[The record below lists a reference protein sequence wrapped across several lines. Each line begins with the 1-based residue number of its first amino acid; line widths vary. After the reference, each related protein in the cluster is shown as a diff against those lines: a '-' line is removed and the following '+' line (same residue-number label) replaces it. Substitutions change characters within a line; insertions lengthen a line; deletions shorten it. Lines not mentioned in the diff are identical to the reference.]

1 MMDQPNGGTSDG
13 SPLHETPILL
23 KTNDFPIELKNATI
37 YKYTIKFSTESISTA
52 DKKFLASRF
61 MGKLQSKCKTKCF
74 VYRSHFSVFSP
85 SPESELVEKALQA
98 VFFHEKERAQEA
110 IYLPETLRS
119 TKALGRFLTDVV
131 VTRTNQTIKP
141 ATISPVDDDG
151 LRICTVYADMVK
163 IDLESFQ
170 SRLEVSEADELILW
184 KRCEILTALDEIF
197 LREAHDTS
205 TVQVNGHRIFDIAG
219 EAIAVGKG
227 VELRRGLVA
236 ETCIAKK
243 SVVRRITPCTGFFLR
258 NMNLAELL
266 QALGSLS
273 VDEVSRLLKGISI
286 KKTHGKQ
293 QVMQVLGVMAGN
305 PDQETFYWNNGKTT
319 TVSHYMEKVY
329 RSAPKVKECKEYAK
343 QNCVL
348 VGSSRHQEVLPTT
361 MCSVLPGQ
369 YFSLPAGTY
378 FGSAQN
384 GWPEQLTEHARKCFS
399 GMDGDFIK
407 LLKCSMS
414 PMTAKQFN
422 LSTPGLGEHSAFR
435 AKRSDLEDRSV
446 EGKLLTKHIAANK
459 EDFHLERPI
468 LILIFAS
475 SDHEDLKT
483 RFTKAFTEHATF
495 KKGSCVSVQPIH
507 WYDDSTA
514 SQFISNARKKLVS
527 SNPDADNL
535 KPAII
540 GFFRKPVSLGKLGI
554 DEQERLESEDL
565 CRTYNATKLF
575 CHKSGYHFAGTFFR
589 RTVKSGDD
597 RRMKMLLVSRLKT
610 QSASV
615 AVSKPVLSSMDG
627 PCKTLL
633 LGIHVSQLHSSAS
646 QDGESD
652 DSTPR
657 ARKEKPHCWY
667 IVSIT
672 AKWSGSDSFH
682 KARTLLVRS
691 CDLSTG
697 TFSVAPAFD
706 SVKKAI
712 LELVDGKS
720 LAGSKIIVLRAGVP
734 AEKQMPKEDAQLKAA
749 ESKNGADKPAAKPAK
764 VGPMLEGLF
773 TSSGGK
779 KSHNFEDGKDMTD
792 PESPTAKNKQQR
804 MDSNRGKSTANASK
818 PLAHRGGGDGANE
831 IMENAM
837 NSRSSNHPAEEGSAP
852 TEGLSNTELLCFKE
866 WAKAEYASLAYVR
879 VGTNT
884 PARLFEPNG
893 LPLCER
899 KYSTFLPK
907 GPHCTNLK
915 AVSTVLATPSADSW
929 MLQKVLPERAG
940 PSTPLPLEIM
950 WIDQDIV
957 DDGSLL
963 SSLSQAS
970 WDFPEGTWSSKNL
983 SCISLAKKANR
994 HARRV
999 IRFVGGEPVL
1009 PEVNDYLKDSLYF
1022 I

>member
-1 MMDQPNGGTSDG
+1 MDQPNGGASDG
-13 SPLHETPILL
+13 CSLHETPILL
-23 KTNDFPIELKNATI
+23 KTNDFPIELKKATI
-37 YKYTIKFSTESISTA
+37 YKYTIKFSTESISAA

-61 MGKLQSKCKTKCF
+61 MGKLQIKCKTKCF
-74 VYRSHFSVFSP
+74 VYGSHFSVFSP
-85 SPESELVEKALQA
+85 SPESELVENALQA
-98 VFFHEKERAQEA
+98 VFFHEKEREREA
-110 IYLPETLRS
+110 TYLPESLRS
-119 TKALGRFLTDVV
+119 MKALGRFLTDVV
-131 VTRTNQTIKP
+131 VRRTNQTIKT

-170 SRLEVSEADELILW
+170 SRLEVSEADELILG
-184 KRCEILTALDEIF
+184 KRREILTALDEVF

-205 TVQVNGHRIFDIAG
+205 SVQVNGHRIFDIAG

-227 VELRRGLVA
+227 VELRRGIVA
-236 ETCIAKK
+236 DTCIVNK
-243 SVVRRITPCTGFFLR
+243 SVVRRVTPCTGFFLR
-258 NMNLAELL
+258 SINLAELL
-266 QALGSLS
+266 QAFGPLT
-273 VDEVSRLLKGISI
+273 VDEVSRLLRGISI

-293 QVMQVLGVMAGN
+293 EVMQLLDVMAGN

-378 FGSAQN
+378 FGTAQN
-384 GWPEQLTEHARKCFS
+384 GWPEKLTEHARKCFS
-399 GMDGDFIK
+399 RMDGDFTK

-414 PMTAKQFN
+414 PTTAKQFN
-422 LSTPGLGEHSAFR
+422 LSTPGFGEHSAFR
-435 AKRSDLEDRSV
+435 AKRSDLEERSV
-446 EGKLLTKHIAANK
+446 EGKLLTKHIAVNK
-459 EDFHLERPI
+459 ENLDLERPI

-475 SDHEDLKT
+475 SDHENLKT

-495 KKGSCVSVQPIH
+495 KKGSVVSVQTIH
-507 WYDDSTA
+507 LYDDSTA
-514 SQFISNARKKLVS
+514 SQFISNARKELANL
-527 SNPDADNL
+527 NPDADNF

-540 GFFRKPVSLGKLGI
+540 GFFRKPLSLGKLGI

-575 CHKSGYHFAGTFFR
+575 CHRKGYHFAGTFFR
-589 RTVKSGDD
+589 HIVKSGDD
-597 RRMKMLLVSRLKT
+597 RRMKTLLVSRLKT

-615 AVSKPVLSSMDG
+615 AVSKPVLSSVDG

-633 LGIHVSQLHSSAS
+633 LGIHVSQLHSFAS
-646 QDGESD
+646 QDGDSD
-652 DSTPR
+652 DSAPR
-657 ARKEKPHCWY
+657 ACKEKPCCWY

-682 KARTLLVRS
+682 KARTFLVRS

-697 TFSVAPAFD
+697 SFSVAPAFD

-720 LAGSKIIVLRAGVP
+720 LTGSKIIVLRAGVP
-734 AEKQMPKEDAQLKAA
+734 AERQMPKEDAQLRAA
-749 ESKNGADKPAAKPAK
+749 ESKSVAEKHATKAK
-764 VGPMLEGLF
+764 PMLECLF
-773 TSSGGK
+773 TSPGGEK
-779 KSHNFEDGKDMTD
+779 GPKSEDGKELTD
-792 PESPTAKNKQQR
+792 PESPTARNNQKI
-804 MDSNRGKSTANASK
+804 MDSNRGKPAANVSK
-818 PLAHRGGGDGANE
+818 PLAHRGRGVGANE

-837 NSRSSNHPAEEGSAP
+837 NSWSSNLSGEEGSAP

-866 WAKAEYASLAYVR
+866 WAKAEYASLAYVM
-879 VGTNT
+879 VGTST

-893 LPLCER
+893 MPLCER
-899 KYSTFLPK
+899 KYSTILSK
-907 GPHCTNLK
+907 DSHCTNLK

-929 MLQKVLPERAG
+929 MLQKVLPEKAG
-940 PSTPLPLEIM
+940 PSTPLPLEIL

-957 DDGSLL
+957 NDGSLL

-999 IRFVGGEPVL
+999 IRFVDGEPVL
-1009 PEVNDYLKDSLYF
+1009 PEVNEYLKDSLYF